1 MNIKELIT
9 LFSII
14 IISISFGF
22 SVGYYTSN
30 EYTYVEPYGYNF
42 KLELLNAYDNYYDNA
57 ENVINI
63 TAPLSDNLSNN
74 VYNEYIKSKN
84 TIDSLYNTQL

>member
-1 MNIKELIT
+1 MP
-9 LFSII
+9 LFII
-14 IISISFGF
+14 IMAMIFGF
-22 SVGYYTSN
+22 SIGYNVSN
-30 EYTYVEPYGYNF
+30 KYVYVEPYGYHF

-63 TAPLSDNLSNN
+63 TAPLSDSLSSN
-74 VYNEYIKSKN
+74 VYSKYIDSKN